1 MADQPEEASASCAHE
16 GLRQR
21 KLRQTREHV
30 EQVTVDLVD
39 RLGYD
44 EVSVE
49 MICDHAEISPRTF
62 YNYFGTKDA
71 AILGYIPASIDA
83 DALQEFIARADDDII
98 DALLRL
104 IASAESSPLRRS
116 SLQAQRHRILHQH
129 PHLLTEMASRIER
142 LQSRLNDAIAERV
155 ACELGAAPTDA
166 TVQQRARLL
175 FAVVTAVIKIALVAG
190 PEPMTQDLPV
200 SEAAVLERLRSARR
214 LAVEMLQ

>member
-62 YNYFGTKDA
+62 YNYFGAKDA

-104 IASAESSPLRRS
+104 IAS
-116 SLQAQRHRILHQH
+116 
-129 PHLLTEMASRIER
+129 
-142 LQSRLNDAIAERV
+142 AERV